1 MDGWFIHGGS
11 IPSMGLKVLTH
22 SHVCVED
29 TILNVSSR
37 KHEILEHRVFT
48 QTHQSLAGLWLDIN
62 PTGNLDLA
70 NRHESIMFQ
79 HVSTFCLSN
88 NRMSPPKDALTLL
101 DSREH
106 NQRNLFIGKASLRLE
121 ALVLQQPSLHC

>member
-70 NRHESIMFQ
+70 NRPFEHY
-79 HVSTFCLSN
+79 VSTCFNMLS
-88 NRMSPPKDALTLL
+88 
-101 DSREH
+101 
-106 NQRNLFIGKASLRLE
+106 
-121 ALVLQQPSLHC
+121 QQQQNVTT